1 MILQHYLNDGYLNN
15 KNLPL
20 KSFDHSRDNT
30 PLPKNDAKKFARSLR
45 MTTPGDDIHK
55 TYYGNLRITLRL
67 GNIALDAL
75 LTRSP
80 YTTNDRK
87 KFVSSFVNT

>member
-1 MILQHYLNDGYLNN
+1 
-15 KNLPL
+15 
-20 KSFDHSRDNT
+20 
-30 PLPKNDAKKFARSLR
+30 